1 LASGDDFDEGERMPT
16 MSELRRVLA
25 DYDDEGVWV
34 YQAFRP
40 ETVAVAVAKGTF
52 GKGFGLDRMTWIK
65 PSFGWM
71 LHRSQYASAKRQ
83 EAIARIKVRRA
94 GFDEILRAGVLTS
107 FEGAAHASAEAWD
120 RALRATEV
128 HVQWDPDREVTGR
141 PLERRA
147 IQLGLRGSMV
157 PRYVNEWIIAVEDA
171 TGLARAIQRSL
182 AAGAEL
188 PAVPVEREVPV
199 DAETTRRLGML

>member
-1 LASGDDFDEGERMPT
+1 MANGREVRADF
-16 MSELRRVLA
+16 
-25 DYDDEGVWV
+25 DDEGVWV

-71 LHRSQYASAKRQ
+71 LHRSGYATAKRQ

-94 GFDEILRAGVLTS
+94 AFDEILATGVLTS
-107 FEGAAHASAEAWD
+107 FEADAHGTTDAWD

-128 HVQWDPDREVTGR
+128 HVQWDPDRALDGR

-147 IQLGLRGSMV
+147 IQLGLRGGLV
-157 PRYVNEWIIAVEDA
+157 KRYVDDFIVTVEDA
-171 TGLARAIQRSL
+171 TPLARAVHRAIIDR
-182 AAGAEL
+182 AAM
-188 PAVPVEREVPV
+188 PAVPPERVYPA
-199 DAETTRRLGML
+199 DAAVRRRLGMAAPAD